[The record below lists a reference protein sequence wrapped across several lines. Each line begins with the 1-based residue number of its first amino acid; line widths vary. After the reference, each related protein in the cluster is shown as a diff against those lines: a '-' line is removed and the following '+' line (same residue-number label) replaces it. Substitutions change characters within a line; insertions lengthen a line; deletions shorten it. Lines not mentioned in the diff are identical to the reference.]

1 VTRGDENSRRTRV
14 EPVFGWLRDCGGRN
28 WPERLVEIADGIR
41 DSRPVGE
48 LVAIEF
54 EKERRVPPSAA
65 RLTWMIE
72 NVDRLAPVDGR
83 QWREYRRRITDNPK
97 RDVALTAL
105 RRGDPRG
112 LSPSLKLE
120 GYTSADC
127 LIECE
132 HAFVWIEGKRNDW
145 LEYSATWDVTRDQ
158 LARNAEAAWL
168 VATEHGKRSLVLVCH
183 EHALKHH
190 EEALLAGYREGTWSA
205 GWPHLSGA
213 IRGTLGAA
221 LGTLTWEIIV
231 AEWPGIRTRLP

>member
-1 VTRGDENSRRTRV
+1 MSRRDENSRRTRV
-14 EPVFGWLRDCGGRN
+14 EPVFSWLRDCGERN
-28 WPERLVEIADGIR
+28 WPARLVGLADGVR
-41 DSRPVGE
+41 DVQPVGA

-54 EKERRVPPSAA
+54 EKERRVPPSVA
-65 RLTWMIE
+65 RLMWMIE
-72 NVDRLAPVDGR
+72 NVDRLAPRDGR
-83 QWREYRRRITDNPK
+83 QWREYRRRITDNPEH
-97 RDVALTAL
+97 DAALAAL

-132 HAFVWIEGKRNDW
+132 HAFLWIEGKRNDW

-168 VATEHGKRSLVLVCH
+168 VAKEHGKRSVVILCH
-183 EHALKHH
+183 EHPLKHH
-190 EEALLAGYREGTWSA
+190 EEVLLAGYRAGTWSA
-205 GWPHLSGA
+205 GWPHLDSA

-221 LGTLTWEIIV
+221 LGTLTWEKIV
-231 AEWPGIRTRLP
+231 TEWPGISARLR